1 MNALSII
8 TMPDGMEAVDSRE
21 VAVAV
26 GKVHHKLMRDIRTYC
41 EYLGESKIGLSD
53 FFIES
58 TYTSEQNKELPCYLI
73 TKKGCDMIANKMTGQ
88 KGVVFTAMYVN
99 AFHDMHEHIQMQTAE
114 IQRMETEARKNR
126 AIAMRINAENR
137 RMKML
142 LEHPNMDKISPIALE
157 TLGLK
162 RLEEITGDGVG
173 NALPQTEQTYSATE
187 VGQMLGGITA
197 NKIGSTAKKN
207 GIKTDAYGTWVNDKS
222 RYSDKQVPSFRYN
235 MAGVRKLGE
244 ILGVEVIP

>member
-1 MNALSII
+1 MNQLSII

-26 GKVHHKLMRDIRTYC
+26 GREHHKLMRDIRNYC

-99 AFHDMHEHIQMQTAE
+99 AFHDMHKHIQMQAAE
-114 IQRMETEARKNR
+114 IQRMEAEARKNR

-162 RLEEITGDGVG
+162 RLEEIKGADVG

-207 GIKTDAYGTWVNDKS
+207 GIKTDVYGTWVNDKS